1 MKSNNS
7 FNMRKVS
14 KKQSANLRQYKKVR
28 ESYLESNTNCE
39 AKLNGC
45 TYESTEIHHK
55 KGRIG
60 SLLQNDSYF
69 LAVYRN
75 CHHYIELNTIEA
87 KEKGFSLS
95 RLEK

>member
-1 MKSNNS
+1 
-7 FNMRKVS
+7 MRKVS

-28 ESYLESNTNCE
+28 EAYLESNPNCE

-45 TYESTEIHHK
+45 TFESTEIHHK

-60 SLLQNDSYF
+60 NLLQDDTYF
-69 LAVYRN
+69 LAVCRN
-75 CHHYIELNTIEA
+75 CHHYIELNPIEA